1 MSARRPQLKREGPK
15 QSREARLQ
23 MEEKDLRPSATRRA
37 LLPMVIARGFL
48 TGLVAFAAMIA
59 FAGVAAAADHVA
71 RGSFQGASGHVTLG
85 GVTVEK
91 TAEGYVLVL
100 EDDFSFDGAPDPQL
114 GLGKGGY
121 DGSTRFSKLKS
132 NSGKQSYTLPA
143 GIDASQYDEVWVWCE
158 KFSVPLGVAK
168 LN

>member
-1 MSARRPQLKREGPK
+1 M
-15 QSREARLQ
+15 
-23 MEEKDLRPSATRRA
+23 RPSATRRA
-37 LLPMVIARGFL
+37 QIRPVIARGL
-48 TGLVAFAAMIA
+48 LPSLVAVAAMIV
-59 FAGVAAAADHVA
+59 FAGAAPNTARAADHVA
-71 RGSFQGASGHVTLG
+71 RGNFEGASGHVTSG

-91 TAEGYVLVL
+91 TAEGYVVVL

-114 GLGKGGY
+114 GLGRNGY
-121 DGSTRFSKLKS
+121 DGSTRFGKLES

>member
-1 MSARRPQLKREGPK
+1 
-15 QSREARLQ
+15 
-23 MEEKDLRPSATRRA
+23 MEEKDLRSSATRRA
-37 LLPMVIARGFL
+37 QFPMVIAHGL
-48 TGLVAFAAMIA
+48 LPSLVAFVAMIA
-59 FAGVAAAADHVA
+59 FAGVAPNTARAADHVA
-71 RGSFQGASGHVTLG
+71 QGSFQGASGHVTSG

-114 GLGKGGY
+114 GLGKDGY

-132 NSGKQSYTLPA
+132 NSGKQSYKLPA
-143 GIDASQYDEVWVWCE
+143 GIDASQYNEVWVWCE